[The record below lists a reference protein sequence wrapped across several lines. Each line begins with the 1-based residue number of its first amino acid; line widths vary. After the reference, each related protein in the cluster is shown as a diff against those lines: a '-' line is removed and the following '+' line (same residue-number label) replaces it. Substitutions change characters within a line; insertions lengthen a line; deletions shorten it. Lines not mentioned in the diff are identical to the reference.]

1 MLTGKPRP
9 KTLLHLVSLAIVAGF
24 TSAPALAAGQDDTKS
39 VSQQRLEKLE
49 QEISTSEQKAEEIAR
64 DAATVRKAYSAL
76 QKKMV
81 GLAAEVR
88 TVEEDIDAANSRL
101 AELAIADRDAS
112 LALEE
117 QAATMAQT
125 LAAMQRLSQ
134 RPTSALITKPE
145 SIETMARTSL
155 LFDAILPPLRAQA
168 EALRQKIEAV
178 DVIRND
184 IQQARSALQE
194 RQDKLDGDRS
204 QLARLGEEK
213 KRQQR
218 ALGRALKQEQ
228 ARIAALT
235 REAKDLEDLMQ
246 KLSLPKR
253 STVQPGF
260 EGVGQPLDSLPF
272 ASARGKLN
280 LPARGIVVS
289 RFNSRVDRGI
299 RTKGIEV
306 ETGPRAEVT
315 SVWDGNVMYAGV
327 FRDYGQLLIISHGDG
342 YHSLLAGL
350 GRIDVGLSQWV
361 LAGEPIG
368 AMGTQNRKESA
379 ISSTSDQKNS
389 PEARKPRLYL
399 ELRQKGRSIDPLPWI
414 AVSQRK
420 VKG

>member
-168 EALRQKIEAV
+168 EALR
-178 DVIRND
+178 
-184 IQQARSALQE
+184 
-194 RQDKLDGDRS
+194 
-204 QLARLGEEK
+204 
-213 KRQQR
+213 
-218 ALGRALKQEQ
+218 
-228 ARIAALT
+228 
-235 REAKDLEDLMQ
+235 
-246 KLSLPKR
+246 
-253 STVQPGF
+253 
-260 EGVGQPLDSLPF
+260 
-272 ASARGKLN
+272 
-280 LPARGIVVS
+280 
-289 RFNSRVDRGI
+289 
-299 RTKGIEV
+299 
-306 ETGPRAEVT
+306 
-315 SVWDGNVMYAGV
+315 
-327 FRDYGQLLIISHGDG
+327 
-342 YHSLLAGL
+342 
-350 GRIDVGLSQWV
+350 
-361 LAGEPIG
+361 
-368 AMGTQNRKESA
+368 
-379 ISSTSDQKNS
+379 
-389 PEARKPRLYL
+389 
-399 ELRQKGRSIDPLPWI
+399 
-414 AVSQRK
+414 
-420 VKG
+420 